1 MMPEDDRRKIATQ
14 VAMGFRGLPYLWG
27 GDDPMGGFDCSGMC
41 IEVLKSVDLLPRKGD
56 WTAAGLWQHFANN
69 HGCAVPK
76 TQVAEGCLVFWH
88 SSSDAKRIIHIEYA
102 LNEELC
108 IGASGGGSNTKK
120 GAEYKLMPDN
130 RIVPLT
136 SEAERQNAY
145 IKIRPISGR
154 KGIYGVVDPFKLKY
168 GGGYTSEPV

>member
-1 MMPEDDRRKIATQ
+1 MIAEDVRRKIATQ
-14 VAMGFRGLPYLWG
+14 VAIGYRGLPYLWG
-27 GDDPMGGFDCSGMC
+27 GDDPVAGFDCSGMC

-69 HGCAVPK
+69 HGCAVLK

-88 SSSDAKRIIHIEYA
+88 SSSDAKRIIHVEYA

-108 IGASGGGSNTKK
+108 IGASGGGSTTVDRIAAIK
-120 GAEYKLMPDN
+120 G
-130 RIVPLT
+130 
-136 SEAERQNAY
+136 NAY
-145 IKIRPISGR
+145 IKIRPWHTR
-154 KGIYGVVDPFKLKY
+154 KHVYGVVDPFKLKY